1 MINDDSSVK
10 WRKAPGP
17 QEHSA
22 RRGAWRAFD
31 PVTGARLDRRESGG
45 YAGAMKTG
53 HESTPAKDPLI
64 EAYKRDIDRTLIRE
78 NLKLTPEQRLEK
90 LHRLQLLAREVRAAG
105 RRLRR

>member
-1 MINDDSSVK
+1 
-10 WRKAPGP
+10 
-17 QEHSA
+17 
-22 RRGAWRAFD
+22 
-31 PVTGARLDRRESGG
+31 
-45 YAGAMKTG
+45 MKTG